1 MNRRSLVVILCLL
14 VLSAALGCSPLGMF
28 QPTATPTLTPT
39 PIPTATKTPTL
50 TPIPT
55 ATQVP
60 TDTPTPIPTAT
71 TVPTDT
77 PTPIPTAT
85 TVPPATPTVQPAVA
99 PGPDWKKFEMR
110 GAELWLPDSFEGGD
124 PSEDLDLII
133 ELIEA
138 VGPDFEQAA
147 AALRQNPEA
156 FVFWA
161 FDSDISDLKFLTNV
175 TIASQRVPSVITV
188 ETFVDLMVG
197 QLTSQFN
204 VIEQEVVPVGP
215 YEAGRLVIDF
225 ALPGVEG
232 TQLIYV
238 FLEEGSVW
246 AVNFTTSEGE
256 FNERLPVFDESVRT
270 FRIR

>member
-39 PIPTATKTPTL
+39 PIPTATTVPTDTA

-71 TVPTDT
+71 AVPTDT
-77 PTPIPTAT
+77 PTPVPAAT
-85 TVPPATPTVQPAVA
+85 KAPPAAPTVQPAVA
-99 PGPDWKKFEMR
+99 PGPGWKKFEMR
-110 GAELWLPDSFEGGD
+110 RAELWLPDSFEGGD

-138 VGPDFEQAA
+138 VDP
-147 AALRQNPEA
+147 
-156 FVFWA
+156 
-161 FDSDISDLKFLTNV
+161 KFLTNV
-175 TIASQRVPSVITV
+175 TIASQRVPSIITV

-197 QLTSQFN
+197 QLPSQFN

-246 AVNFTTSEGE
+246 AVNFTTSAGE
-256 FNERLPVFDESVRT
+256 FNERLSVFEQSIRT